1 MKILLTLYLCS
12 TVAGACLEGF
22 EWPETYPDMYDCMV
36 AGYNISIDKIESI
49 GQMLDAETRA
59 WQRVA
64 LGLGWRDWQLGVGS
78 EEELKK
84 LEAIKIQPMKVG
96 GIKIKPFKIK

>member
-1 MKILLTLYLCS
+1 
-12 TVAGACLEGF
+12 
-22 EWPETYPDMYDCMV
+22 
-36 AGYNISIDKIESI
+36 
-49 GQMLDAETRA
+49 MLDAETRA

-64 LGLGWRDWQLGVGS
+64 LALGWRDWQLGVGS